1 VEVDSP
7 VALDAL
13 DATSSLC
20 VRLRDGVA
28 VDSLVR
34 RRRRDGARPRA
45 GSGKTYTM
53 NGPPDNRG
61 CNLRALHDL
70 FVKSRERRQD
80 GIVDTIKVS
89 VLEIYNESIRDLLR
103 DPSKGAKKLEV
114 RRGERGNYVPD
125 LTSVEV
131 HDDNEVIE
139 LMEMADGVRAAS
151 STDMNEHS
159 SRSHML
165 LSVYV
170 DTVHKSSAVR
180 TFSRLHLAGSGAD
193 SLDDDSHAIV
203 APRAPSL
210 WSISATL
217 ARTHA

>member
-1 VEVDSP
+1 
-7 VALDAL
+7 
-13 DATSSLC
+13 
-20 VRLRDGVA
+20 
-28 VDSLVR
+28 
-34 RRRRDGARPRA
+34 
-45 GSGKTYTM
+45 M

-131 HDDNEVIE
+131 HDDAEVIE

-170 DTVHKSSAVR
+170 DTVHGSSAAR
-180 TFSRLHLAGSGAD
+180 TFGRLHLAGPGAA
-193 SLDDDSHAIV
+193 SLDDDAPAIV
-203 APRAPSL
+203 APRHLPSASPRRSRERTPKPARHRRDAPTRERAS
-210 WSISATL
+210 SSFASPRRSTSRAASASTSPAPR
-217 ARTHA
+217 ARR

>member
-1 VEVDSP
+1 
-7 VALDAL
+7 
-13 DATSSLC
+13 
-20 VRLRDGVA
+20 
-28 VDSLVR
+28 
-34 RRRRDGARPRA
+34 
-45 GSGKTYTM
+45 M

-70 FVKSRERRQD
+70 FVKSRERRHD
-80 GIVDTIKVS
+80 GIVDTIRVS

-131 HDDNEVIE
+131 HDDAEVIE

-170 DTVHKSSAVR
+170 DTVHGSSAAR
-180 TFSRLHLAGSGAD
+180 TFGRLHLAGPGAA
-193 SLDDDSHAIV
+193 SLDDDAPAIV
-203 APRAPSL
+203 APRHLPSASPRRSRERTPTRGRASSSFASPRRSTSRAASASTSPAPR
-210 WSISATL
+210 
-217 ARTHA
+217 ARR